1 MSWLFAFS
9 KKHRREPHN
18 VFLADFGLLVRAFR
32 SNRCMVSAKRC
43 MVSGKRF
50 ERAKAL
56 FRGWQCMR
64 QADGRSESL
73 ARAGQGRSIT
83 ALGPVAF
90 RRMDGIAG
98 ATIPGLRS
106 LWHRPKNILI
116 TGATKARQRP

>member
-1 MSWLFAFS
+1 
-9 KKHRREPHN
+9 
-18 VFLADFGLLVRAFR
+18 
-32 SNRCMVSAKRC
+32 

-64 QADGRSESL
+64 QADGRSVSL

-106 LWHRPKNILI
+106 LWHRPKKHINNGRDEGKTKTVIYW
-116 TGATKARQRP
+116 TGRRLREVRWAKYPRTALGKRRVPTH